1 MRKKTPSG
9 VVALVALLVGS
20 AVPLAVGERSAIAQ
34 QPSAGDVAQ
43 ARELYNQGLALRDKG
58 DLAGAVEKLRAAN
71 ALARTPITG
80 IELGRAYV
88 ATGKLVEARE
98 TLLAVGRLPVT
109 PQETARSTS
118 ARAEAARLAE
128 QVRARIPSL
137 VVTVTGVPIDSVAV
151 TIDGAAVP
159 TEALTAPRL
168 VNPGAHELIA
178 TSTSGGSAT
187 TKVDVKE
194 GETRT
199 VQLTIT
205 FTGGAPSQPTG
216 PGAVVPPA
224 GGAASQDTAPPA
236 SSSSPARPVLIF
248 GGFGLVA
255 VGAVVGSVTGF
266 MALSKGSSVKNACDG
281 LTCPTSVN
289 GDLTSGRSL
298 ATVST
303 ISFIVAGVGAA
314 AGVVG
319 LALHPHTE
327 GGASAWLTP
336 WVGPGGAGVAGA
348 LTF

>member
-1 MRKKTPSG
+1 MNKKTSSGALVLAALLIGSG
-9 VVALVALLVGS
+9 VTLL
-20 AVPLAVGERSAIAQ
+20 LGEGTAFAQ

-43 ARELYNQGLALRDKG
+43 ARELFNEGLALRDKG
-58 DLAGAVEKLRAAN
+58 DLAGAIEKLRAAD

-80 IELGRAYV
+80 IELGRTYLSA
-88 ATGKLVEARE
+88 GKLVEARE
-98 TLLAVGRLPVT
+98 TLLAVGRLRVT

-137 VVTVTGVPIDSVAV
+137 VIQISGVPIESVAV

-168 VNPGAHELIA
+168 VNPGSHVLVA
-178 TSTSGGSAT
+178 TSTSGGSTT

-194 GETRT
+194 GESRT

-205 FTGGAPSQPTG
+205 FTGGAPAPPAGTVTLA
-216 PGAVVPPA
+216 PPAAGAQDTVPPA
-224 GGAASQDTAPPA
+224 QP
-236 SSSSPARPVLIF
+236 SSSSPVRSVLLF
-248 GGFGLVA
+248 GGFGLA
-255 VGAVVGSVTGF
+255 AAGAVAGSVTGV

-281 LTCPTSVN
+281 LICPTSVN

-303 ISFIVAGVGAA
+303 ISFVVAGVGAV

-319 LALHPHTE
+319 LALHPHAE
-327 GGASAWLTP
+327 GGAAAWLTP
-336 WVGPGGAGVAGA
+336 WVAPGGAGMAGA
-348 LTF
+348 LRF